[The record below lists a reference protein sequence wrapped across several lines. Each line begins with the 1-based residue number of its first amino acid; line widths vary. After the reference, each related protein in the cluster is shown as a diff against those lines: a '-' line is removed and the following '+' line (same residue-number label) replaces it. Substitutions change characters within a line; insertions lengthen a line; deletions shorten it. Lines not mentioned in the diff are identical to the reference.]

1 MAALQLPPLS
11 GQRTPRPD
19 PGVTCILKV
28 GEIQAI
34 HTHRVS
40 SPPIAAVAN
49 ANWNNAR
56 ERERDSICT
65 SVRQRGLAVA
75 SCDCE
80 RFLVFLSS
88 GVYRKSDSKSVLQWE
103 CLERFFKGELRHTG

>member
-56 ERERDSICT
+56 EREGFHLHLG
-65 SVRQRGLAVA
+65 QAK
-75 SCDCE
+75 
-80 RFLVFLSS
+80 
-88 GVYRKSDSKSVLQWE
+88 GVGCGQL
-103 CLERFFKGELRHTG
+103 